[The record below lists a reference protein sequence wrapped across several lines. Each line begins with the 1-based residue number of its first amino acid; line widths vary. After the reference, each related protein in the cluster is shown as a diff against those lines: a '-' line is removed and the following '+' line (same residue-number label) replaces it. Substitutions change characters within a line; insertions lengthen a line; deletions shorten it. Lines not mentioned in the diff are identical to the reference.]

1 MLKEFI
7 LDHVFM
13 SSILAV
19 GILSLLMQAFMAMF
33 LKGYVKASANMKT
46 TKKKLL
52 INLKNQFE
60 AMYGMDCQVRNTMA
74 YVDKYL
80 LKLRFL
86 GLSFSTWE
94 KIPFLSA
101 GIAALITVAGIF
113 YGYIMDAAVQAQ
125 VEILFAC
132 GVVLACLFIFFHIY
146 GIKSKK
152 SQIQIQLVDYLENY
166 MTNRLTRVREG
177 REEIVSRSGGLEHI
191 QGEKT
196 PELPDTDE
204 PEHMPQKPSDTRIMA
219 DMEKNEPA
227 SIEEDMEML
236 KRLLAEVEHGGR
248 KNGKSRGQSEESVCD
263 EAQTEPLASQ
273 IAVSREEQEEAFPD
287 VTYDALSKEPEESEL
302 ELLEEFVQSFLA

>member
-1 MLKEFI
+1 MLKEFV
-7 LDHVFM
+7 LNHVFT
-13 SSILAV
+13 SSILAI

-33 LKGYVKASANMKT
+33 LKDYVKASANMKT

-52 INLKNQFE
+52 VNLKNQFE
-60 AMYGMDCQVRNTMA
+60 AMYGMDCQVRNTEA

-86 GLSFSTWE
+86 GLSFLTWE

-101 GIAALITVAGIF
+101 GIAVLLTVAGIF
-113 YGYIMDAAVQAQ
+113 YGYIRNENPRAQA
-125 VEILFAC
+125 EILSAC

-177 REEIVSRSGGLEHI
+177 REEKEEIVSKSDGAEYV
-191 QGEKT
+191 
-196 PELPDTDE
+196 PEEDNSEQPDHVPEEAADHKASISMEGDE
-204 PEHMPQKPSDTRIMA
+204 S
-219 DMEKNEPA
+219 A

-236 KRLLAEVEHGGR
+236 KRLLAQVEHGET
-248 KNGKSRGQSEESVCD
+248 KNAQSREQRVRAAYAES
-263 EAQTEPLASQ
+263 QMEPLNSQ
-273 IAVSREEQEEAFPD
+273 IAVSREEQEETFSDITYEAF
-287 VTYDALSKEPEESEL
+287 AKEPEESEI